1 MSLLGALNAGV
12 GGMDAQAAALTAI
25 SNNVANSQT
34 VGFKETDTSFLNY
47 VTEAS
52 ATAEAPGAVVALPEY
67 MNSVQGTVTQ
77 VSNPTSLAVSGNGFF
92 TVQLPTGTA
101 ATGAPTY
108 SPEQYYTQAGDFS
121 LNNAGNLENSEG
133 YVLDGYPAANAAGT
147 AFNTNAL
154 GPIQISQAPSPP
166 VATTNVALTANL
178 GATPPAGTTS
188 YASTVQ
194 IYDAAGNQQNLN
206 LTWTQVTAPPTG
218 SPVGTLP
225 VPVSTT
231 NQISATNPALP
242 NEWALT
248 VTSGTTTTGPLL
260 VQFGTAPA
268 GTISQITD
276 MNPYSATIPTSDPVG
291 TVPATQ
297 TQGNAATVNL
307 ALNFGLGTQNV
318 ALNLGQFDT
327 TGGITQFS
335 GTTYAQS
342 AAPTQNGLP
351 QGSYAGVTIQSTGN
365 VVINYSN
372 GATQTIAQ
380 VPLANF
386 ADPDALQAQSGQ
398 AYTATIAS
406 GTANIGAPGTG
417 AAGTLVA
424 GSVEGSNVDIA
435 TQFTQMIVAQQAY
448 TANSKVITTANSM
461 LQDAVNMIQG

>member
-47 VTEAS
+47 VTQAS

-77 VSNPTSLAVSGNGFF
+77 VSDPTSLAVSGNGFF
-92 TVQLPTGTA
+92 AVQLPTGTS
-101 ATGAPTY
+101 ATGATTY

-121 LNNAGNLENSEG
+121 LNAAGNLENSEG

-166 VATTNVALTANL
+166 VATSTVGLTANL
-178 GATPPAGTTS
+178 GATPPSGTTS
-188 YASTVQ
+188 YASTAQ
-194 IYDAAGNQQNLN
+194 IYDAGGNQQNLN
-206 LTWTQVTAPPTG
+206 LNWTQVTAAG
-218 SPVGTLP
+218 
-225 VPVSTT
+225 PVSAT
-231 NQISATNPALP
+231 NVVSATNPVLP
-242 NEWALT
+242 NQWDLT

-260 VQFGTAPA
+260 VQFGTTGATA
-268 GTISQITD
+268 GTITSITD
-276 MNPYSATIPTSDPVG
+276 QNPADPAN
-291 TVPATQ
+291 TVPAAGAQVT
-297 TQGNAATVNL
+297 GAPATVNL

-318 ALNLGQFDT
+318 ALNLGQFGT

-406 GTANIGAPGTG
+406 GAANIGAPGTG